1 MLAEILAYNIKS
13 ALCRSA
19 SFAFSFVS
27 LRLATA
33 SLFKIRDPAR
43 ETSQSVL
50 FTRCV
55 DLKQR
60 VFTNL
65 VPRVLFLRA
74 GRREPWERGC
84 VFTTFYQFAVLS
96 KFYEG

>member
-43 ETSQSVL
+43 ETSQFYLRVAWTSSKEFLTTSFPGFSSYERVGENPGNEVAFLLRFTSLL
-50 FTRCV
+50 F
-55 DLKQR
+55 
-60 VFTNL
+60 
-65 VPRVLFLRA
+65 
-74 GRREPWERGC
+74 
-84 VFTTFYQFAVLS
+84 
-96 KFYEG
+96 

>member
-19 SFAFSFVS
+19 SFAFRFVS

-43 ETSQSVL
+43 ETSQFYLRVAWTSSKEFLPTSFPGFSSYERVGENPGNEVAFLLHFTSLL
-50 FTRCV
+50 F
-55 DLKQR
+55 
-60 VFTNL
+60 
-65 VPRVLFLRA
+65 
-74 GRREPWERGC
+74 
-84 VFTTFYQFAVLS
+84 
-96 KFYEG
+96 